1 MTQNQKAILA
11 ITDKGVIAFEEN
23 DTVYIEVEETPFE
36 ISEFEI
42 NFQANQQFNSM
53 MAQDISFV
61 PQIQQKMQLA
71 EYYKSLAEQIYTVK
85 L

>member
-71 EYYKSLAEQIYTVK
+71 EYYKSWAEQNYTVK

>member
-1 MTQNQKAILA
+1 LTVKINNMTQNQKAILA

-42 NFQANQQFNSM
+42 NFQAKLYSETLTEFNTEN
-53 MAQDISFV
+53 
-61 PQIQQKMQLA
+61 K
-71 EYYKSLAEQIYTVK
+71 
-85 L
+85 

>member
-1 MTQNQKAILA
+1 LTIKINNMTQNQKAILA

-42 NFQANQQFNSM
+42 NFQAKLYSETLTEFNTEN
-53 MAQDISFV
+53 
-61 PQIQQKMQLA
+61 K
-71 EYYKSLAEQIYTVK
+71 
-85 L
+85 

>member
-42 NFQANQQFNSM
+42 NFKAKLYSETLTEFNTEN
-53 MAQDISFV
+53 
-61 PQIQQKMQLA
+61 K
-71 EYYKSLAEQIYTVK
+71 
-85 L
+85 

>member
-36 ISEFEI
+36 VSEFEI
-42 NFQANQQFNSM
+42 NFQAKLYSETLTEFNTEN
-53 MAQDISFV
+53 
-61 PQIQQKMQLA
+61 K
-71 EYYKSLAEQIYTVK
+71 
-85 L
+85 